1 MLNCRLLG
9 TGVNVPEVGM
19 VAISSRRWSH
29 VDILQMAGRAAR
41 VAPGK
46 ECGYV
51 LLPTRMDGLGDYS
64 TVYQTL
70 RAFIDQDDELRQ
82 RLDDAVF
89 GAGRRGSSHIDTDE
103 IFGPDVMVPVDMNLT
118 LMRREFGAVLYGIA
132 KAEASFDI
140 WMGRLQVCARGVLC
154 DERGVLTRAVCAVSR
169 RFERSMGTS
178 TYLV

>member
-82 RLDDAVF
+82 LSRAELHTTTSPQV
-89 GAGRRGSSHIDTDE
+89 RRQVSWDSHSLVRT
-103 IFGPDVMVPVDMNLT
+103 GCP
-118 LMRREFGAVLYGIA
+118 RRVA
-132 KAEASFDI
+132 KRPLLWKAPQPR
-140 WMGRLQVCARGVLC
+140 W
-154 DERGVLTRAVCAVSR
+154 
-169 RFERSMGTS
+169 
-178 TYLV
+178 